1 MQIRKAEMKDLQEIE
16 KIVMDGRER
25 LAEQGVDQ
33 WQGGYPNTEII
44 VDDIERRYTL
54 VLEEDGEILGAAA
67 VIPGQDASYQT
78 IEGEWLT
85 ETDTLDTVAIHRV
98 AVSSH
103 HHGKG
108 LGYKLLEGIYN
119 EVANQMPEIKSL
131 RIDTHPDN
139 KGMQY
144 VILKS
149 GFEQTGMVKLLNMG
163 LDDVY
168 DYAYE
173 RLVKV
178 PVKSTSK

>member
-1 MQIRKAEMKDLQEIE
+1 MQIRRAEMKDLQAIE
-16 KIVMDGRER
+16 TIVMDGRDR

-44 VDDIERRYTL
+44 VDDIEKRYVM
-54 VLEEDGEILGAAA
+54 VLEDDGEIVGSAA

-78 IEGEWLT
+78 IDGQWLT
-85 ETDTLDTVAIHRV
+85 ETDTMNSVAVHRV
-98 AVSSH
+98 AVSSS

-108 LGYKLLEGIYN
+108 LGYKLLDFIY
-119 EVANQMPEIKSL
+119 EDVAKTIPDINSL

-139 KGMQY
+139 KGMQH

-149 GFEQTGMVKLLNMG
+149 GYEQTGMVKLLNMG
-163 LDDVY
+163 LDNEW

-178 PVKSTSK
+178 PSHVTGR